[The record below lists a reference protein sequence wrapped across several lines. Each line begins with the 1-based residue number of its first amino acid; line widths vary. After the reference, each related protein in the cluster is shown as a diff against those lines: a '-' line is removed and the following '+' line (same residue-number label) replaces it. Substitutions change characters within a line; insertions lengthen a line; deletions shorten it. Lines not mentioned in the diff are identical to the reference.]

1 MKSKD
6 CSPVRDFLN
15 TAIPD
20 ETLYAINTMY
30 ILELKPGSTFRDA
43 LNASLLK
50 RAESGDVEARELAE
64 RVGLL

>member
-6 CSPVRDFLN
+6 CSPIRDFLN
-15 TAIPD
+15 TVIPD
-20 ETLYAINTMY
+20 GTLYAINTMY

-50 RAESGDVEARELAE
+50 RAESGDGEARAMAE

>member
-43 LNASLLK
+43 LNAPLLK